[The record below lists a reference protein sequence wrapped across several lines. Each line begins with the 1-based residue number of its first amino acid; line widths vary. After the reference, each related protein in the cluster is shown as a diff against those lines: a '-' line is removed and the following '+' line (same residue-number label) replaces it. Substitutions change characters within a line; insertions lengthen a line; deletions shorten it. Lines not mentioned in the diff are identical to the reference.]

1 MPVLGDPTKLAI
13 QFMFDTSSPCC
24 VSTYVVVTEAQADG
38 CRLSMTKQTP
48 AACIRYEKGLHLKFP
63 PPSADVSHAVLDL
76 SRYDWAELSKANG
89 DTYPLVVRLETITE
103 KGLAEGHTLQELQ
116 PGGEQ
121 KLWVQSQ
128 TTFATLVKD
137 EDGSYLGR
145 GLKQKIWVEG
155 VSYELQE
162 IYGMG
167 EGASGASKHAEPGRE
182 DDLEE
187 RLCVICLVN
196 NRDTTVLPCR
206 HMCMC
211 RDCAQELRKQTSKCP
226 ICRNQ
231 VESLLHIKVAP
242 STLGNNSP
250 DYLSKQPLGKSPSL
264 ETEDGS
270 IFESSAI
277 ARYLATISNRTSLY
291 PQPDSP
297 AAVARAQI
305 DGWVDWALS
314 LDPVSEA
321 LVYPLLDYMPHSQPA
336 ADKAEADLK
345 GLLTALEAQL
355 QQQTYLVG
363 DKLTLA
369 DVVVAAHF
377 VPLYLAVF
385 DADQQTAFPSTARW
399 LATVYGHP
407 HAVAVFDSQ
416 LRPPAKAPK
425 YTKGPQPWGAGPI
438 PAAALKQK
446 LTHPWSGNRV
456 RQTFIDFFQ
465 TKGHTAVPSS
475 SVVPHNDPTLLFAN
489 AGMNQFK
496 PIFLGTADPNS
507 DFAKLSRACDAQKCI
522 RAGGKH
528 NDLDDVGKDVYH
540 HTFFEML
547 GNWSFGDYF
556 KKEAIGW
563 AWELLTAVYRLNP
576 ERLYATYFGGDS
588 KQGLEADEE
597 ARRLWLQFLPES
609 RVLPFGCKDNFWEM
623 GDQGPC
629 GPCTEIHYDRIG
641 GRDAGPLVN
650 LDDPNVLEIWNLV
663 FIQYNRE
670 ADASLKSL
678 PAKHVDTGMGMER
691 LTSVLQDKVSNYATD
706 VFAPIFE
713 AIQNVS
719 NIGEPYT
726 DKVGKDDVGGKDMAY
741 RVVADHIR
749 TLSFAIADGSQPG
762 NEGREYVLRRILRR
776 AVRYGRETL
785 KCKEGFFAGLVDSV
799 VSSMGGFYPELV
811 NKRDQIHSIIS
822 EEEASFSRTLVKG
835 IERFKKAAAAA
846 KDGKVAGK
854 DAFELWDTYGFPVDL
869 TQLMAEE
876 AGLQVDMP
884 GYHAWLEEQRER
896 SRAGGKQGGGTGLK
910 FEAEATAHLQQM
922 GAPVTDD
929 SPKYRPADVPTCL
942 LAILSPTGFIESTAD
957 NGAGPLGLVVE
968 RTSFYAE
975 QGGQVAD
982 TGSVA
987 SSSSTFTVTDT
998 QVAAGYVL
1006 HIGTAGNG
1014 ILRVGDSVIAQP
1026 DLERRARI
1034 EPNHTFT
1041 HVLNLALRDVLG
1053 NGVDQKGS
1061 IVLPDKLR
1069 FDFSHNGVI
1078 DPVKLGKIEA
1088 ICREHVANSRQVF
1101 AKEVALSDAKAI
1113 NGLRAVFGEVY
1124 PDPVR
1129 VVSIGKSVEDLLANP
1144 GDAANH
1150 QYSVEFCGGT
1160 HLANTADAKAFALL
1174 SEEGIAKGVRR
1185 VVAVTA
1191 GEAEAA
1197 IKTSDALFVKLE
1209 AAKKLSGE
1217 ALEKEVSALKQVL
1230 EEAVIPAAAK
1240 ASLRQQVGVL
1250 QKALLESAKKAGA
1263 ANRETAIATALETA
1277 DKAAAEGAKFA
1288 VMAVNV
1294 GLDPKALLE
1303 AWNAIQ
1309 KKHPALP
1316 AIMFSK
1322 DAAKGKALAYAGV
1335 PEALS
1340 KQLNAGEWVK
1350 GALAVLGGKGGG
1362 KPTGAQGQAPLFEK
1376 VPEAMQTATE
1386 YASRKL

>member
-1 MPVLGDPTKLAI
+1 
-13 QFMFDTSSPCC
+13 MF
-24 VSTYVVVTEAQADG
+24 V
-38 CRLSMTKQTP
+38 
-48 AACIRYEKGLHLKFP
+48 
-63 PPSADVSHAVLDL
+63 PS
-76 SRYDWAELSKANG
+76 
-89 DTYPLVVRLETITE
+89 
-103 KGLAEGHTLQELQ
+103 
-116 PGGEQ
+116 
-121 KLWVQSQ
+121 
-128 TTFATLVKD
+128 
-137 EDGSYLGR
+137 
-145 GLKQKIWVEG
+145 
-155 VSYELQE
+155 
-162 IYGMG
+162 
-167 EGASGASKHAEPGRE
+167 
-182 DDLEE
+182 
-187 RLCVICLVN
+187 
-196 NRDTTVLPCR
+196 
-206 HMCMC
+206 
-211 RDCAQELRKQTSKCP
+211 
-226 ICRNQ
+226 
-231 VESLLHIKVAP
+231 
-242 STLGNNSP
+242 
-250 DYLSKQPLGKSPSL
+250 
-264 ETEDGS
+264 
-270 IFESSAI
+270 
-277 ARYLATISNRTSLY
+277 
-291 PQPDSP
+291 
-297 AAVARAQI
+297 
-305 DGWVDWALS
+305 
-314 LDPVSEA
+314 
-321 LVYPLLDYMPHSQPA
+321 A

-345 GLLTALEAQL
+345 DLLTALEAQL
-355 QQQTYLVG
+355 QQQTFLVG

-377 VPLYLAVF
+377 VPLYLTVF
-385 DADQQTAFPSTARW
+385 DADQQTACPSTARW

-407 HAVAVFDSQ
+407 DAVAVFGSQ
-416 LRPPAKAPK
+416 LCPPAKAHK
-425 YTKGPQPWGAGPI
+425 YTQGPQPWGAGSNPT
-438 PAAALKQK
+438 AALKQK
-446 LTHPWSGNRV
+446 LTHHWSGNRV
-456 RQTFIDFFQ
+456 RQTFIAFFQ
-465 TKGHTAVPSS
+465 TTGHTAVPSS

-489 AGMNQFK
+489 AGMNQSK

-528 NDLDDVGKDVYH
+528 NDLDD
-540 HTFFEML
+540 
-547 GNWSFGDYF
+547 
-556 KKEAIGW
+556 AQ
-563 AWELLTAVYRLNP
+563 P

-588 KQGLEADEE
+588 KQGLEPDEE

-670 ADASLKSL
+670 ADSSLKSL

-691 LTSVLQDKVSNYATD
+691 LTSVLQDKGSNYATD
-706 VFAPIFE
+706 VFATIFE

-726 DKVGKDDVGGKDMAY
+726 DKVGKDNVGGKDMAY
-741 RVVADHIR
+741 RVDADHIR
-749 TLSFAIADGSQPG
+749 TLSFAIADGSRPG
-762 NEGREYVLRRILRR
+762 NEGWEYVLRRILRR

-835 IERFKKAAAAA
+835 IERFKRAAAVA

-884 GYHAWLEEQRER
+884 GYHAWLEEQREH

-910 FEAEATAHLQQM
+910 FEAEATAHLQKM

-929 SPKYRPADVPTCL
+929 SPKYRPGDVPTRL

-957 NGAGPLGLVVE
+957 NGAGPLGLVLE

-987 SSSSTFTVTDT
+987 SSSAPFTVTDT

-1006 HIGTAGNG
+1006 HIGAAGNG
-1014 ILRVGDSVIAQP
+1014 ILRVGDAVTAQP
-1026 DLERRARI
+1026 DFKRRARI

-1053 NGVDQKGS
+1053 EGVDQKGS

-1078 DPVKLGKIEA
+1078 DPAKLGKIEA
-1088 ICREHVANSRQVF
+1088 ICREHVANSRKVY
-1101 AKEVALSDAKAI
+1101 AKEVALADAKAI
-1113 NGLRAVFGEVY
+1113 NGLRAVFGKVY

-1129 VVSIGKSVEDLLANP
+1129 VVSIGKPVEDLLANA

-1150 QYSVEFCGGT
+1150 QHSVEFCGGT

-1185 VVAVTA
+1185 VVAATA

-1197 IKTSDALFVKLE
+1197 IKTSDAVFVKLE

-1240 ASLRQQVGVL
+1240 ASLREQVGVL

-1263 ANRETAIATALETA
+1263 ANRKKAIATALESA

-1288 VMAVNV
+1288 VMAV
-1294 GLDPKALLE
+1294 D
-1303 AWNAIQ
+1303 
-1309 KKHPALP
+1309 
-1316 AIMFSK
+1316 
-1322 DAAKGKALAYAGV
+1322 
-1335 PEALS
+1335 
-1340 KQLNAGEWVK
+1340 
-1350 GALAVLGGKGGG
+1350 
-1362 KPTGAQGQAPLFEK
+1362 GQAPLFEK
-1376 VPEAMQTATE
+1376 VPEAMQMATE
-1386 YASRKL
+1386 YASSKL